1 VTGIEDERTAEAGK
15 LSMWVVGISNA
26 LVDLEMLS
34 IWYIPQ
40 LSKVA
45 REVLVAAGL
54 ILECQQEEHA
64 SSADPCD

>member
-40 LSKVA
+40 LLKMA
-45 REVLVAAGL
+45 QEVLVVADL

-64 SSADPCD
+64 SSADP